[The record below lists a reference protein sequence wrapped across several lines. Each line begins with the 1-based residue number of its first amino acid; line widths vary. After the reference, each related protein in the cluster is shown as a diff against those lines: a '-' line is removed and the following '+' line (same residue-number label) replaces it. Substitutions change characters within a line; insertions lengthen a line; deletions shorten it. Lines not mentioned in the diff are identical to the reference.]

1 MARSG
6 SMPLRNSGAR
16 RESGRHTPPGGLGR
30 LKRAPPAQGYNGCV
44 PRFVVPAVLALATAL
59 AAQTGFFPLQ
69 DVKPGMRGTGRTVFS
84 GSQVDE
90 FQVEILG
97 VLDNVGPKESLILA
111 RLSGGPLEHAGVMA
125 GMSGSPVYIDG
136 RLVGAVAM
144 AFPFSKDPIAGIRP
158 IQDMMRPATA
168 PVERGAIAL
177 ADRDLTRVLPRPEA
191 TLAGEA
197 RMVDIATPISFG
209 GFSRA
214 TLEAFAPQLRALG
227 LEPRQGI
234 TAGGKVEPGMGNAAD
249 LKPGSMISVELM
261 AGDLSVGA
269 DGTVTHIDGNRVW
282 AFGHR
287 FLAVGSTALPFA
299 RADVIALLPNLNTS
313 FKLASPRE
321 WMGIITQDHDTAIAG
336 ELGRR
341 AALVPVSIGVSRA
354 GRAVESYRVEMVND
368 PLLSPLLLQM
378 AVYSAI
384 DATERTVGA
393 SSVRVTGEV
402 EFQNAPAP
410 VRIENMYAADNGS
423 AMLVSLSAA
432 VPVAYV
438 MQSGFRALELKK
450 VAIHIEAF
458 AQKKQ
463 LTIDGISVSRR
474 EVRPGEKVLLNVVLA
489 GENGAETRRQVEYQ
503 VPIGAEPGPLYFTV
517 ADANTANLADFRQVL
532 ATSPRSTGQ
541 LIATV
546 NNLHP
551 NTKAYIR
558 VWRTDPAFQ
567 LEGADLPDPP
577 ASVALIL
584 AGSQS
589 SLAGITQTRNS
600 KVAGM
605 EVDAGDMVVSGSKTI
620 QVEIKE

>member
-1 MARSG
+1 
-6 SMPLRNSGAR
+6 
-16 RESGRHTPPGGLGR
+16 
-30 LKRAPPAQGYNGCV
+30 
-44 PRFVVPAVLALATAL
+44 LALATAL

-321 WMGIITQDHDTAIAG
+321 WMGIISQDHDTAIAG
-336 ELGRR
+336 ELGKR

-354 GRAVESYRVEMVND
+354 GRSVESYRVEMVND

-410 VRIENMYAADNGS
+410 VRLENMYAADNGS

-438 MQSGFRALELKK
+438 MQSGFSSLGLKK

-474 EVRPGEKVLLNVVLA
+474 EARPGEKVLLNVVLA
-489 GENGAETRRQVEYQ
+489 GENGAETTRQVEYQ

-517 ADANTANLADFRQVL
+517 ADANTTNFADFRQIL
-532 ATSPRSTGQ
+532 TTSPRSAGQ

-558 VWRTDPAFQ
+558 VWRANPAFQ